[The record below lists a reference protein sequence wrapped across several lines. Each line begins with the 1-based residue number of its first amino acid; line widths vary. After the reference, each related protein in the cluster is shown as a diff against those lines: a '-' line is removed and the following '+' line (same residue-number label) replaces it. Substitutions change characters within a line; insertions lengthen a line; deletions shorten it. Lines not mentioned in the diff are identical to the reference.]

1 LHRSGAGLTGG
12 LNLFVKRFPFLD
24 WMRGVAVLVMIQCH
38 TFNSLTRLDLRDGG
52 PYVLSQFVGGM
63 AAPLFLFMAGMTSA
77 FQMDGWERRGLNPLR
92 RWRLAL
98 GRAGY
103 ILAIAFAFRISNWM
117 GSLSGGNWHEV
128 FKVDILNCMGVAMA
142 LFAPVAGV
150 SRANRAR
157 VAASVAL
164 AVALA
169 SPILANL
176 NWDAAPT
183 LLREYLV
190 PIPGRGH
197 FPLFPCAAYLGFG
210 LALGAIIK
218 QSIEQHIERLM
229 QWSVLAGF
237 GLVFA
242 GQYFANLPYSIYPKS
257 NFWSDSPAL
266 VLIRFGIMLVL
277 MAASYLWTEYWA
289 RTRWS
294 WVIVLGKNSLMVYWV
309 HVVLVYGALA
319 KPFKR
324 TMSIPQTTLAT
335 AFVIALM
342 LALSLAWLRWKS
354 GRSRLQLAVEKTPAP
369 ASAAAALPES
379 G

>member
-1 LHRSGAGLTGG
+1 
-12 LNLFVKRFPFLD
+12 
-24 WMRGVAVLVMIQCH
+24 MRGVAVIIMIECH

-77 FQMDGWERRGLNPLR
+77 FQMDGLERRESNPLR
-92 RWRLAL
+92 RWRSAL

-103 ILAIAFAFRISNWM
+103 IMAIAFAFRITNWL
-117 GSLSGGNWHEV
+117 GSFPGGNWHEI

-142 LFAPVAGV
+142 FFAAVAGLG
-150 SRANRAR
+150 RANRAR
-157 VAASVAL
+157 VAATGAL
-164 AVALA
+164 AIALV

-176 NWDAAPT
+176 DWGGAPA

-197 FPLFPCAAYLGFG
+197 FPFFPCAAYLGFG
-210 LALGAIIK
+210 LAVGAVVK
-218 QSIEQHIERLM
+218 QTVEQRLERIM
-229 QWSVLAGF
+229 QWSVLGGF

-242 GQYFANLPYSIYPKS
+242 GQYFANLPYSVYEKS
-257 NFWSDSPAL
+257 NFWTDSPAL
-266 VLIRFGIMLVL
+266 VLIRLGIILVL
-277 MAASYLWTEYWA
+277 MPASYLWTEYGA
-289 RTRWS
+289 RAGWS
-294 WVIVLGKNSLMVYWV
+294 WVITLGRNSLMVYWV

-324 TMSIPQTTLAT
+324 TMNIPQVALAT
-335 AFVIALM
+335 SIVAALM
-342 LALSLAWLRWKS
+342 LGLSLAWLNWKK
-354 GRSRLQLAVEKTPAP
+354 SRGALKPVAASAPAP
-369 ASAAAALPES
+369 TAAALPES